1 MNKNIINY
9 GRKKATKLWKVAVYI
24 RLSKEDGNDVS
35 LSVINQE
42 RIIKDY
48 LERAFDDEYRI
59 IDLYIDDGLTGTDQ
73 DRPNFQRMLQDMRD
87 KNINCIIVK
96 DLSRAFRNYSD
107 QGHYLEEIFPTYGIR
122 FIALGNPH
130 VDTYENPTS
139 IDGFD
144 VPLTGVMNDRFCQRT
159 SYEIRRTFNNKRS
172 RGEFIGAFAP
182 YGYIKDPNDKN
193 KLLIDKDV
201 EYVIKDIFSMYLK
214 GKSIRKIV
222 NDLIDKGIPCPT
234 EYKKSKGFN
243 YVNPSDRFSPLWTEK
258 TVTSILKNRVYV
270 GDMVQGKQRKIS
282 YKVHKQILTPMEEW
296 FIVEDVHEPIID
308 RESFAKVQELLEK
321 NPRSAN
327 GEIHLFSGFMRC
339 ADCKKAL
346 HRQVSGKYVY
356 FMCRTYKQ
364 YGKKVCTKHTVR
376 EDELEEAVLAAI
388 QSQIKVAAD
397 VEKIIRGMS
406 ESPAAKQKLAFA
418 EKQIKAKQAE
428 KEKIHHLKDSLYMD
442 WKSGDVSRAD
452 YFRMRDSF
460 DEKIERIE
468 QALRAL
474 EKDKETYSDNK
485 LYEHPYFTSFKKYK
499 NITKLDRKILI
510 ELIDTIYVYEGKTIK
525 IKFNFEDEFKR
536 IASLVESKV

>member
-214 GKSIRKIV
+214 GKSIRKIM

-234 EYKKSKGFN
+234 EYKKSKGLK

-308 RESFAKVQELLEK
+308 KESFAKVQELLEK

-428 KEKIHHLKDSLYMD
+428 KEKIHHLKDSLYID

-485 LYEHPYFTSFKKYK
+485 LYQHPYFTSFKKYK

-510 ELIDTIYVYEGKTIK
+510 ELIDTIYVYEGRTIK